1 MSVIFILTMK
11 KLFENLGINVF
22 KLKEIDFNRND
33 DGEPQQDPFKPQQ
46 DPFKP
51 QQDPFKKVSIDLG
64 KLRMNK
70 PKGKELGKERYMRI
84 AANVDQKELKKM
96 MQFIAT
102 ALFDD
107 AESLG
112 KGDSYDD
119 IYTEIQ
125 GIAPWEILMT
135 IDKIYS
141 YTGSNGLATWK
152 RENNSTWDL

>member
-1 MSVIFILTMK
+1 MK
-11 KLFENLGINVF
+11 KLFENLGINIF

-33 DGEPQQDPFKPQQ
+33 DGEPQQDPFK
-46 DPFKP
+46 
-51 QQDPFKKVSIDLG
+51 KVFIDLG

-84 AANVDQKELKKM
+84 AANVDQTELKEM

-112 KGDSYDD
+112 KDDSYED
-119 IYTEIQ
+119 IYNEVKQ
-125 GIAPWEILMT
+125 VERWEILMT
-135 IDKIYS
+135 IDNIYS
-141 YTGSNGLATWK
+141 YTGSNGLSEWK
-152 RENNSTWDL
+152 RNHKSTWNL

>member
-1 MSVIFILTMK
+1 VSVIFILTMK

>member
-1 MSVIFILTMK
+1 MK

-112 KGDSYDD
+112 KDDSYED
-119 IYTEIQ
+119 IYREIQ

>member
-33 DGEPQQDPFKPQQ
+33 DGEPQQDPFK
-46 DPFKP
+46 
-51 QQDPFKKVSIDLG
+51 QDPFKKVSIDLG
-64 KLRMNK
+64 KLRMDK

-84 AANVDQKELKKM
+84 AANVDQTELKEM

-112 KGDSYDD
+112 KGDSYED

-125 GIAPWEILMT
+125 GIAPWEILMA

-141 YTGSNGLATWK
+141 YTGSNGLSEWK
-152 RENNSTWDL
+152 RNHKSTWNL

>member
-1 MSVIFILTMK
+1 MK

-33 DGEPQQDPFKPQQ
+33 DGE
-46 DPFKP
+46 P

-84 AANVDQKELKKM
+84 AANVDQTELKEM

-112 KGDSYDD
+112 KDDSYED

-141 YTGSNGLATWK
+141 YTGSNGLSEWK
-152 RENNSTWDL
+152 RNHKSTWNL